1 MNSDELKLATTNRVI
16 YAWLGN
22 FAISIAS
29 ETSNLTE
36 LIDFKIIFDQQIAK
50 IITFLSRESV
60 TVIS

>member
-1 MNSDELKLATTNRVI
+1 MNSDELKLATSNRVI
-16 YAWLGN
+16 YAGLGN